1 MSWAT
6 FFDMGGRGFYVWGSF
21 GAFLVL
27 IVIEIIMVRLRIHR
41 AQVEIH
47 EKIVADKLEGTSA

>member
-1 MSWAT
+1 MNWAT

-21 GAFLVL
+21 GAFLLL
-27 IVIEIIMVRLRIHR
+27 IVIEIMMVRHRIHR